1 MPSFTHSQLRF
12 FNASDGAGSP
22 VTKTEFGDSQV
33 TLDKDEKRVL
43 FSKIPESAVPRGSV
57 KFTSAKKF
65 PFKVFNKRMNSLLHV
80 NFPKP
85 KKNELRLYL
94 SSREGFKPSIGD
106 YWFIFKENTS
116 DDIVVGYVDE
126 KRWKLSQNKSLGALS
141 KKVPLAPSVDLRDEK
156 YQQDIYDPTPKS
168 SSTVVSHQTKRDANL
183 ARKALANAH
192 YCCEIDPRHKT
203 FTSIRGTNYV
213 EAHHLIPISATKE
226 LSVNLDFLENIVSLC
241 PNCHRAIHHAA
252 LEERKYFVEHLFS
265 KREKLIASRGINLSL
280 AEICRFYGV

>member
-1 MPSFTHSQLRF
+1 MPSFTHSQLHF

-57 KFTSAKKF
+57 KSNSAKKF
-65 PFKVFNKRMNSLLHV
+65 PFRVFNKRKNSLLHV
-80 NFPKP
+80 NFPKQ
-85 KKNELRLYL
+85 KKSELRLYL

-106 YWFIFKENTS
+106 YWFIFRENS
-116 DDIVVGYVDE
+116 SNDIVVGYVDE
-126 KRWKLSQNKSLGALS
+126 ERWKLSQNKSLGALG
-141 KKVPLAPSVDLRDEK
+141 KPVPLAPSVDPRDEK

-168 SSTVVSHQTKRDANL
+168 SSIVVSHQTTRDFNL

-192 YCCEIDPRHKT
+192 YLCEIDPKHKT

-252 LEERKYFVEHLFS
+252 LEERKWLVEGLFS
-265 KREKLIASRGINLSL
+265 KREKLIANRGINLSL
-280 AEICRFYGV
+280 AEISSFYGI